1 MSLRDFQRAFT
12 SITLDA
18 RFANAV
24 HAHGAGALVAYDLSP
39 REIRRLTAVTR
50 QPGMALNC
58 TLARANRFA
67 SIHSAFPMTCVLLGT
82 ELRGVLDELWSDRVP
97 DNVQLQGEEQPFAD
111 LVQGRIENAAES
123 GLSDYLPAVLEY
135 ERACLELARLVRHV
149 ARPELAPQEARW
161 VTFDHDPQAV
171 FAALQSFAQPAHDLP
186 RAEHRVRIRLIDG
199 ELEVTTFEVPPAN
212 DANRSGPC

>member
-1 MSLRDFQRAFT
+1 MSLRDFQRALT

-39 REIRRLTAVTR
+39 REARRLTSVTR

-82 ELRGVLDELWSDRVP
+82 DLRGVLDELWSDHLP
-97 DNVQLQGEEQPFAD
+97 DNVQLQGEEQPFAA
-111 LVQGRIENAAES
+111 LVQGRIENVGVT
-123 GLSDYLPAVLEY
+123 GLSAYLPAVLEY
-135 ERACLELARLVRHV
+135 ERACLELACLVRHV
-149 ARPELAPQEARW
+149 ARPEMAPRETRW
-161 VTFDHDPQAV
+161 VAFGHDPQVV
-171 FAALQSFAQPAHDLP
+171 FAALQAFQQPALHLP
-186 RAEHRVRIRLIDG
+186 RAEHRVRITLIGG
-199 ELEVTTFEVPPAN
+199 ELEVTTFEVPAAN
-212 DANRSGPC
+212 ELTRSGPC